1 MLQTITQSSEYSLY
15 ELLDKNPKNKVK
27 KLLLSTPET
36 RAICNNPFVMGVEYT
51 RKLQEA
57 CRKTIQNLQQES
69 LIHLEEKETIVF
81 NILRGGLNFG
91 LREAISDA
99 LGWNRVGTSF
109 ISAQR
114 ARTCKDSENWH
125 IIESDYK
132 KVYMPKVAQIVMG
145 DVVAT
150 GTSLHH
156 GLKAL
161 IEQAE
166 LNKTH
171 LKSIL
176 FFTIGAPKTEEILEN
191 IDALCREH
199 FEEYTGTTLCYIEG
213 CFQVPTA
220 ETPLTIK
227 FSGTD
232 LLRRGALM
240 TPEFVASQTAQPTY
254 PIERCAIY
262 DAGSRAFWL
271 PEYITDVLGYWKKT
285 KKLAEQG
292 MSYSVLLAE
301 RFPSLQ
307 MPDAEQQDLAK
318 IADKMIEKMK
328 KLL

>member
-1 MLQTITQSSEYSLY
+1 MLKTICKNRDFSLY
-15 ELLDKNPKNKVK
+15 EIQDKKPVRVK
-27 KLLLSTPET
+27 RMILSTPET
-36 RAICNNPFVMGVEYT
+36 RAICNNPFVMGINYT

-57 CRKTIQNLQQES
+57 CKKAIQNLQNEQ
-69 LIHLEEKETIVF
+69 LIALEEKETIVF

-99 LGWNRVGTSF
+99 FDWNRVGTSF

-114 ARTCKDSENWH
+114 ARVCKDSENWH

-132 KVYMPKVAQIVMG
+132 KVYMPKVAQIVIG

-166 LNKTH
+166 VNNTH

-191 IDALCREH
+191 IDKLCRES
-199 FEEYTGTTLCYIEG
+199 FKEYVGTTLCYVEG
-213 CFQVPTA
+213 RFEVPTA
-220 ETPLTIK
+220 ETPLTVK
-227 FSGTD
+227 LTGTD

-240 TPEFVASQTAQPTY
+240 SPDFIISQTENPTY
-254 PIERCAIY
+254 PIERCTIY

-271 PEYITDVLGYWKKT
+271 PEYITDVIGYWQKN

-292 MSYSVLLAE
+292 MTYKALLDE
-301 RFPSLQ
+301 RFPSLVF
-307 MPDAEQQDLAK
+307 PDAEQQNLA
-318 IADKMIEKMK
+318 ALCDKMIGKMK
-328 KLL
+328 ELL